1 MEKHYIELGG
11 IKYRVEFNWNT
22 TASFLAATGRD
33 DMASL
38 VTFSFAP
45 TDMTALVRCA
55 IKEGERLEG
64 REFNLTAE
72 EIGEYLT
79 ATKVMEVLR
88 IFKIH
93 NGADDNEN
101 EDVEA
106 KESKK
111 KGLFRHSKRPKA

>member
-1 MEKHYIELGG
+1 
-11 IKYRVEFNWNT
+11 
-22 TASFLAATGRD
+22 
-33 DMASL
+33 
-38 VTFSFAP
+38 
-45 TDMTALVRCA
+45 
-55 IKEGERLEG
+55 
-64 REFNLTAE
+64 
-72 EIGEYLT
+72 
-79 ATKVMEVLR
+79 MEVLR